1 MEEKKS
7 LMKQIIRFG
16 FVGGGA
22 FAIDFLDVT
31 RSVKMRDTRWS
42 IRDILT
48 GQNLQALCRPMENGL
63 I

>member
-1 MEEKKS
+1 
-7 LMKQIIRFG
+7 MKQIIRFG